1 MPEIWFPNLGIKI
14 DKLSRTAFSIGN
26 FNIYWYGLII
36 GLAIIA
42 AVLLV
47 LHEAKRSGQKPDDYI
62 DFASFAIILS
72 VIGARLYYV
81 IFSWD
86 MYKDNLLKILTFRE
100 GGLAIY
106 GGVLTGILCGII
118 FCKDV
123 K

>member
-14 DKLSRTAFSIGN
+14 DHLSRTAIKIGN

-36 GLAIIA
+36 GAAIILA
-42 AVLLV
+42 TLLV
-47 LHEAKRSGQKPDDYI
+47 IHEAKRSGQRPEDYI
-62 DFASFAIILS
+62 DFASFAIVLS

-86 MYKDNLLKILTFRE
+86 MYKDNLIKIFAFRE

-106 GGVLTGILCGII
+106 GGINGAIL
-118 FCKDV
+118 F
-123 K
+123 

>member
-47 LHEAKRSGQKPDDYI
+47 LHEAKRSGQKPEDYI
-62 DFASFAIILS
+62 DFASFGRSA
-72 VIGARLYYV
+72 
-81 IFSWD
+81 
-86 MYKDNLLKILTFRE
+86 
-100 GGLAIY
+100 
-106 GGVLTGILCGII
+106 
-118 FCKDV
+118 
-123 K
+123 